1 MRTPQNPTVAGK
13 VRRFVPQFHYA
24 IMAVVLMGICPLR
37 ALAQDHDHMM
47 MTQEQL
53 TPEQKRQQ
61 GLLLQRVRE
70 ATERFKDVG
79 EAIYEHYALTFG
91 CVSGPDQ
98 GAMGLHYVNFALVGS
113 GVIDPAHPQIIL
125 YEPTP
130 GGRPRLTG
138 ADYLVDAAQWDSDP
152 KHTGPPELM
161 GQLFH
166 YFEAP
171 NRFHLPA
178 FYTLHVWAWKDNPSG
193 AFANW
198 NPNVSC
204 ASFVGETNNDPQ

>member
-1 MRTPQNPTVAGK
+1 MNKSQFPAFTKK
-13 VRRFVPQFHYA
+13 VKRFTTQFQYSVIA
-24 IMAVVLMGICPLR
+24 LVLTNAASIHL
-37 ALAQDHDHMM
+37 LAQDGHAHAPAGQK
-47 MTQEQL
+47 QEQ
-53 TPEQKRQQ
+53 TFEQKAKANAF
-61 GLLLQRVRE
+61 LKIVR
-70 ATERFKDVG
+70 ASTERFKDVR
-79 EAIYEHYALTFG
+79 EAESENYVLTFG

-98 GAMGLHYVNFALVGS
+98 GAMGLHYVNFALFGS

-130 GGRPRLTG
+130 SGRPKLTG
-138 ADYLVDAAQWDSDP
+138 ADFLVDAAQWDSDP

-171 NRFHLPA
+171 NRFGLKP
-178 FYTLHVWAWKDNPSG
+178 FYTLHVWAWKDNPNG
-193 AFANW
+193 AFVNW

-204 ASFVGETNNDPQ
+204 TSFVGPTNN